1 MTLCLLA
8 LATPDSGSPDQGV
21 VDKLK
26 KCSHFDYI
34 RDMKRDIRKRSVRRV
49 PTQERA
55 QVTVEAMLDAA
66 IRLLKQEGASSITTN
81 RIAETAGVSI
91 GSVYQ
96 YFPNKRAI
104 FIALHERHIR
114 QVDGV
119 LQRCLAEGSD
129 ATLEELIAS
138 LLLGMIQLH
147 DADPE
152 LSELLHT
159 EVPQSAEGTPGLAV
173 RLYTPLRKALAARS
187 RELGRVGNLD
197 MQSFLLSNMVE
208 TFGHAIILRRPA
220 GLSMARARAETLR
233 AILAYLKS

>member
-1 MTLCLLA
+1 
-8 LATPDSGSPDQGV
+8 
-21 VDKLK
+21 
-26 KCSHFDYI
+26 
-34 RDMKRDIRKRSVRRV
+34 MKRDIKRPSVRRV

-66 IRLLKQEGASSITTN
+66 VRLLKQEGASSITTN

-119 LQRCLAEGSD
+119 LERCLAEGSD
-129 ATLEELIAS
+129 ATLEEFIAS

-147 DADPE
+147 DADPD
-152 LSELLHT
+152 LSELLQT

-173 RLYTPLRKALAARS
+173 RLYTPLRKALATRS

-197 MQSFLLSNMVE
+197 MQSFFLSNMVE
-208 TFGHAIILRRPA
+208 TFGHAIILRRPT
-220 GLSMARARAETLR
+220 GLSMARAKAETLR
-233 AILAYLKS
+233 AILGYLKS

>member
-1 MTLCLLA
+1 MT
-8 LATPDSGSPDQGV
+8 V
-21 VDKLK
+21 
-26 KCSHFDYI
+26 
-34 RDMKRDIRKRSVRRV
+34 KRDIKRLSVRRV

-66 IRLLKQEGASSITTN
+66 VRLLKQEGASSITTN

-119 LQRCLAEGSD
+119 LERCLAEGSD
-129 ATLEELIAS
+129 ATLEEFIAS

-147 DADPE
+147 DADPD
-152 LSELLHT
+152 LSELLQT
-159 EVPQSAEGTPGLAV
+159 EVPQSAEGTPGLEIGRA
-173 RLYTPLRKALAARS
+173 S
-187 RELGRVGNLD
+187 CRERV
-197 MQSFLLSNMVE
+197 
-208 TFGHAIILRRPA
+208 
-220 GLSMARARAETLR
+220 
-233 AILAYLKS
+233 

>member
-1 MTLCLLA
+1 
-8 LATPDSGSPDQGV
+8 V
-21 VDKLK
+21 
-26 KCSHFDYI
+26 
-34 RDMKRDIRKRSVRRV
+34 KRDIKKRPVRRV
-49 PTQERA
+49 PAQERA

-66 IRLLKQEGASSITTN
+66 IRLLKQDGASSITTN

-104 FIALHERHIR
+104 FIALHARHIR

-119 LQRCLAEGSD
+119 LERCLAQGSD
-129 ATLEELIAS
+129 ATLEEFIAS

-152 LSELLHT
+152 LSGLLQT
-159 EVPQSAEGTPGLAV
+159 EVPQSAEGTPGLSV
-173 RLYTPLRKALAARS
+173 RLYTPLRKALASRS

-197 MQSFLLSNMVE
+197 MQSFFLSNMVE
-208 TFGHAIILRRPA
+208 SFGHAIVLRRPA
-220 GLSMARARAETLR
+220 GLSMAKARAETLR
-233 AILAYLKS
+233 AILGYLKN